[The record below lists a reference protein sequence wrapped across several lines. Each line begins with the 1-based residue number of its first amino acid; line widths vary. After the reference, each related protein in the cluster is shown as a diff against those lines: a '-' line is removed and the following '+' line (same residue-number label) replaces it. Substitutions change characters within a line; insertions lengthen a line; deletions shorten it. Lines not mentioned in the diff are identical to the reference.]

1 MCWCGTIGGFLW
13 LGCRN
18 REKVRH
24 VKSFHQ
30 TCHTSKSDH
39 KRLRYALKRGK
50 KGQKRQNGCK
60 MTRRKIRNFG
70 PIVKR
75 PMSLGPSGPEL
86 SSDTLCT
93 QILTYMGEKMRKNWK
108 LGKMAKIGPNFGQN
122 ACYEIVNKIRKYG
135 PIFKRLM
142 STGPSGPGLS
152 KKILAHKILQYTAEK
167 MRKNLE
173 KMPKNAKIAS
183 DDRTLTCTTNFVSA
197 GVW

>member
-39 KRLRYALKRGK
+39 KRLRYTLKREK
-50 KGQKRQNGCK
+50 KGQKRQKGRK
-60 MTRRKIRNFG
+60 MTPRKICNFG

-75 PMSLGPSGPEL
+75 PMSLGPSGPKL

-122 ACYEIVNKIRKYG
+122 ACYKIVNKIRKYG

-142 STGPSGPGLS
+142 STGLSGPGLS
-152 KKILAHKILQYTAEK
+152 KT
-167 MRKNLE
+167 
-173 KMPKNAKIAS
+173 
-183 DDRTLTCTTNFVSA
+183 TLTKQILR
-197 GVW
+197 

>member
-1 MCWCGTIGGFLW
+1 MWSCGTVGGFLW

-30 TCHTSKSDH
+30 TCQTSKSDH
-39 KRLRYALKRGK
+39 KWPRYALKRRK
-50 KGQKRQNGCK
+50 SGQKRQNGPNL
-60 MTRRKIRNFG
+60 THHKIRNFG

-108 LGKMAKIGPNFGQN
+108 LGKMAKIGPNFGQILGKTHATRSLIKSAN
-122 ACYEIVNKIRKYG
+122 MVRFSNDQCPRVRLVQGYLKKFWPTKSSNIRLRKCA
-135 PIFKRLM
+135 K
-142 STGPSGPGLS
+142 TV
-152 KKILAHKILQYTAEK
+152 KKGQKTQK
-167 MRKNLE
+167 SR
-173 KMPKNAKIAS
+173 P
-183 DDRTLTCTTNFVSA
+183 TTQL
-197 GVW
+197 